1 MCADFTSIVEE
12 EDMTFQIGFSTPE
25 GVLLASDL
33 KNVNLGG
40 FRWGIS
46 APKIKVH
53 ESENLAYCSAG
64 DDFCNVFTETIRE
77 EIRKDALRFV
87 QGEVE
92 DAIMQCV
99 YAAREKESV
108 FCGKHTPQSPRR
120 VVPTC
125 IGGTT
130 MLVFRRNGTVTLW
143 TVETSRVVPTI
154 MPVSIDWA
162 LAGDSGNPAAYFPH
176 RYFDKLPKTPASL
189 IPLAVHTISMAKN
202 DNVEGVQ
209 IGVFSKDRFGLLT
222 DQELKPYIALSDEID
237 SDILKRLQPAPENG
251 ADTRTEEHS

>member
-1 MCADFTSIVEE
+1 MCTDFTSIDEE

-25 GVLLASDL
+25 CVLLASDL
-33 KNVNLGG
+33 KNVNQMG

-77 EIRKDALRFV
+77 EIRKNTLRFV

-99 YAAREKESV
+99 YAARERESV
-108 FCGKHTPQSPRR
+108 FCEKHTLRSHRR
-120 VVPTC
+120 VIPTC

-130 MLVFRRNGTVTLW
+130 MLVFRRNGIVTLW
-143 TVETSRVVPTI
+143 IVETSLVVPTI
-154 MPVSIDWA
+154 MPVSIGWA
-162 LAGDSGNPAAYFPH
+162 LAGDKSNPAVYFPH
-176 RYFDKLPKTPASL
+176 WYFDKLPKTPDSL
-189 IPLAVHTISMAKN
+189 IPLAVHTILMAKN
-202 DNVEGVQ
+202 DNVEGIQ
-209 IGVFSKDRFGLLT
+209 IGVFTKDRFRVLT
-222 DQELKPYIALSDEID
+222 SEELKPYITLSDEID
-237 SDILKRLQPAPENG
+237 SDILKRLQTVPEKG
-251 ADTRTEEHS
+251 ADTF